1 MSSDNPPSIYYFLI
15 ANQINGKEIGT
26 FLDNSDTRNNIND
39 FNQIIATSKDLLHSN
54 NSSLK
59 GKKNKYTLEFHNI
72 YYMITPSDTFYLAAV
87 RKNSLYCKQENL
99 IFELMEDIDHQ
110 GIKKL
115 VDKNGELTNVGKQN
129 LKFSIEKY
137 TESNKSKLTSFNN
150 NNELFENTSKSNENN
165 KPNKITMVTSQIN
178 EIKKDVKSSL
188 KNMITNISD
197 MEELDSKS
205 LKIKE
210 QSYKFQQDSLN
221 LERKLKWQNLRNKI
235 IIGLIILFIIIIIY
249 VLI

>member
-150 NNELFENTSKSNENN
+150 NNELFENTSNPNENN

-210 QSYKFQQDSLN
+210 QSFKFQQDSLN

>member
-150 NNELFENTSKSNENN
+150 NNELFENTSNSNENN

-210 QSYKFQQDSLN
+210 QSFKFQQDSLN

>member
-39 FNQIIATSKDLLHSN
+39 FNQIIAASKDLLHSN

-150 NNELFENTSKSNENN
+150 NNELFENTSNSNENN

-210 QSYKFQQDSLN
+210 QSFKFQQDSLN

>member
-15 ANQINGKEIGT
+15 ANQINGKEIG
-26 FLDNSDTRNNIND
+26 FSDNSDTRNNIND

-72 YYMITPSDTFYLAAV
+72 YYMITSSDTFYLAAV

-150 NNELFENTSKSNENN
+150 NNELFENTSNSNENN